1 MMTAVPL
8 RSGCLSQRNA
18 GKKWLRLLKRLPP
31 YSVTLRQKQGWINQ
45 FILMELDMAIYD
57 EILEVL
63 SFERGEALDADQV
76 FELCKGID
84 DRNVVSSLLSYM
96 YNKRKSIDREEFEY
110 KGRLRYRYWKKPA
123 DQKPAEPV
131 TTVHVDQIKQD
142 AKQEFEIPEF
152 LRKSSQEHLAKA
164 YVAVPEAELQPEQ
177 QEPEMKPAKLVTQA
191 VSQKVRIKMA
201 IETLLASLP
210 IDGTLTLCRE
220 GEGDNYRINLDL
232 GAGDHEFNNLHPTD
246 VVIALDAYATLQS
259 LKTCK

>member
-1 MMTAVPL
+1 MTH
-8 RSGCLSQRNA
+8 
-18 GKKWLRLLKRLPP
+18 
-31 YSVTLRQKQGWINQ
+31 Y
-45 FILMELDMAIYD
+45 E
-57 EILEVL
+57 EIEGLL
-63 SFERGEALDADQV
+63 SFERNEAMDADQV

-96 YNKRKSIDREEFEY
+96 FNKRKSIEREEFEY

-131 TTVHVDQIKQD
+131 NTDHVEQIKQD

-164 YVAVPEAELQPEQ
+164 YVAVPEAEPQPEH
-177 QEPEMKPAKLVTQA
+177 QEPEVQPAKLVTEA
-191 VSQKVRIKMA
+191 VSQNVPITMA
-201 IETLLASLP
+201 IETLLACLP
-210 IDGTLTLCRE
+210 VDGTLTLCRE

-232 GAGDHEFNNLHPTD
+232 GGDHKLNSLQPND
-246 VVIALDAYATLQS
+246 VPIALDAYATLQS